1 MVIPVFCITYRSM
14 KNSWILI
21 LFLITMASC
30 KNDRPP
36 EDVPPP
42 VTTPD
47 INNTFG
53 FGVLNKIKGIWN
65 GPVTSTTA
73 LGNYPEWIVDFR
85 PVSPSQISAKNE
97 LDSVNSIHMSF
108 FIALHNNEYKIAFR
122 NGGGFGGQQRI
133 SYFLADSVSETANE
147 SFYRFSEVIRGTDRA
162 YTEVVFRADSLYI
175 RSYTNV
181 YNTLTSPTLHMTWAA
196 KLQDTASCQAAVTQF
211 SFPQKSNA
219 VDFTHT
225 FDSLA
230 ESIYYSVAGDPYP
243 ESAQPY
249 LGQTTITY
257 TYAGTYSPLATNRVI
272 LIITTQPLFSG
283 FTFLSA
289 NLKFRSRYVVLPA
302 NDPDF
307 TFNYMHPGTYY
318 VYAFYDSDG
327 NMAPNSGD
335 WISTANSSFTLNA
348 ISTTTGSAYI
358 NFTIP

>member
-1 MVIPVFCITYRSM
+1 MKHILLFSLLVFSA
-14 KNSWILI
+14 
-21 LFLITMASC
+21 FSC

-47 INNTFG
+47 INNTYG
-53 FGVLNKIKGIWN
+53 YGVLDNIKGIWN

-73 LGNYPEWIVDFR
+73 LGSYPEWIVDFR
-85 PVSPSQISAKNE
+85 PISPSQISAKNE

-147 SFYRFSEVIRGTDRA
+147 SFFRFSEVIRGTDRA
-162 YTEVVFRADSLYI
+162 FTEVLFRADSLYI
-175 RSYTNV
+175 KSYTNV
-181 YNTLTSPTLHMTWAA
+181 YNTLTTPTLHMTWAA
-196 KLQDTASCQAAVTQF
+196 KLQDTTSCQAAVTQF

-219 VDFTHT
+219 IDFTHT

-230 ESIYYSVAGDPYP
+230 ESIYYSLASDPYP
-243 ESAQPY
+243 ETSQPY
-249 LGQTTITY
+249 LGQTAITY
-257 TYAGTYSPLATNRVI
+257 SYAGTYSPVATNRVI
-272 LIITTQPLFSG
+272 LIVTTQPLFSG

-289 NLKFRSRYVVLPA
+289 NLKFRSRYVLLPA
-302 NDPDF
+302 DDLDF

-327 NMAPNSGD
+327 NLAASSGD
-335 WISTANSSFTLNA
+335 WISTANSTFTLGA
-348 ISTTTGSAYI
+348 TSATAGSAYI